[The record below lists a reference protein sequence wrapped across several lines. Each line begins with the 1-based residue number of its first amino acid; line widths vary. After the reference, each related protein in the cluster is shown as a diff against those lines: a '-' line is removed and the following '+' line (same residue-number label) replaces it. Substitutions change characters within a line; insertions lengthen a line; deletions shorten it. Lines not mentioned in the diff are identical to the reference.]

1 MVRSVDELKE
11 EVEYCML
18 DILDTLDAL
27 VKGNKELVNSIKQLE
42 GKLKE
47 CGDGSCG

>member
-11 EVEYCML
+11 EVEICTL
-18 DILDTLDAL
+18 DILDTIDAL
-27 VKGNKELVNSIKQLE
+27 VKGNKELVNDIKQLE
-42 GKLKE
+42 DKLKE